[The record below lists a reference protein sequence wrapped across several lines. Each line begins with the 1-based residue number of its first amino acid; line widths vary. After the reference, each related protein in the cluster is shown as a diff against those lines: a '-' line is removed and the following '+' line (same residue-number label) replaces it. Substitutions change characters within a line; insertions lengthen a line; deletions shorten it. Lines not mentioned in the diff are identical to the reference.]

1 MNINKLI
8 ETIETGGLD
17 DKFTSLYPGADILE
31 VRTRY
36 LDAAGN
42 FLGMFGPGREVML
55 LSVPGRSELS
65 GNHTDHNCGCVIA
78 ASVDLD
84 IIAVASPRPDR
95 QIRLKSEGL
104 PQNRVDIDKYTRP
117 DPALYGNSDSLIA
130 GVCAGFAQSV
140 YAVGGF
146 DAYTTSK
153 IAKGAGLSSSAAFE
167 VMVGCI
173 LNHMYNGGKVDSVSI
188 AKVAQYAENEFF
200 GKPCGLMDQIACAYG
215 GIVAI
220 DFADPKSPVIEKL
233 NFDLT
238 KRGYNLCIVD
248 SGGSHAGLTDEYAA
262 VAAEMRAVA
271 SHFGRACLREVD
283 EKELMSAIP
292 ELRVACGDRA
302 VLRALHFVGE
312 NRRVA
317 EQKQALREGDLDC
330 YFAGVRASGRSSF
343 CYLQNVFSIKN
354 AKEQGLSLALCLA
367 EKYLTGKT
375 AAWRVHGGGFAGSIQ
390 AYVKSGDVEGFRR
403 LMDRVFGREA
413 CSVLH
418 IRREGALRLC

>member
-1 MNINKLI
+1 M
-8 ETIETGGLD
+8 
-17 DKFTSLYPGADILE
+17 
-31 VRTRY
+31 
-36 LDAAGN
+36 
-42 FLGMFGPGREVML
+42 
-55 LSVPGRSELS
+55 
-65 GNHTDHNCGCVIA
+65 
-78 ASVDLD
+78 
-84 IIAVASPRPDR
+84 
-95 QIRLKSEGL
+95 
-104 PQNRVDIDKYTRP
+104 
-117 DPALYGNSDSLIA
+117 
-130 GVCAGFAQSV
+130 CAGFAQSG

-262 VAAEMRAVA
+262 VAAEMGRWPLT
-271 SHFGRACLREVD
+271 GRACLREVD
-283 EKELMSAIP
+283 KKAYVRYRA
-292 ELRVACGDRA
+292 RVARETARCCARCTLWA
-302 VLRALHFVGE
+302 

-317 EQKQALREGDLDC
+317 ERSRHR
-330 YFAGVRASGRSSF
+330 VRA
-343 CYLQNVFSIKN
+343 
-354 AKEQGLSLALCLA
+354 
-367 EKYLTGKT
+367 T
-375 AAWRVHGGGFAGSIQ
+375 
-390 AYVKSGDVEGFRR
+390 
-403 LMDRVFGREA
+403 
-413 CSVLH
+413 
-418 IRREGALRLC
+418 